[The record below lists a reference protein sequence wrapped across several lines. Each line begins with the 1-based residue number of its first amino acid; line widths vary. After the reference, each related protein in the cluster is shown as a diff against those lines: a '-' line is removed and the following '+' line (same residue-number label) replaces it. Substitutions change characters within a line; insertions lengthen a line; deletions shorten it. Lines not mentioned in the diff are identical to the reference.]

1 LVDSM
6 AFQDIIEEKQ
16 ESVIFIDNE
25 ETIKKLHNP
34 LYAPIIKILREGY
47 RTFKEIKE
55 EYTKHAST
63 LPPDK
68 TLYRHLTTLKEAGVV
83 FEIGKRV
90 YKGQSMTEKLFSRTA
105 KFFHTGTKIKD
116 QEYKDRIKKQSK
128 ILAKFFGLTN
138 DIQKDSA
145 ECIEELLNKV
155 HSCDIQG
162 IDKLFREFPDE
173 VAEIAGNLP
182 HDELQGVVDEYIRLN
197 TTLNFPEL
205 KDELKKCL
213 GID

>member
-1 LVDSM
+1 MV
-6 AFQDIIEEKQ
+6 FQDIIEEKQ
-16 ESVIFIDNE
+16 ESVIFIDNDK
-25 ETIKKLHNP
+25 TVKKMFNP

-68 TLYRHLTTLKEAGVV
+68 TLYRHLTTLKEAGLIM
-83 FEIGKRV
+83 EIGKRV

-116 QEYKDRIKKQSK
+116 QEYKDRIEKQSK
-128 ILAKFFGLTN
+128 ILAKFLILTY
-138 DIQKDSA
+138 DIQKNSA
-145 ECIEELLNKV
+145 ECIEKLLNKV

-162 IDKLFREFPDE
+162 IDKLFRDFPDE

-182 HDELQGVVDEYIRLN
+182 HDEWQGVVDEYIRLN
-197 TTLNFPEL
+197 TLLNFPEL
-205 KDELKKCL
+205 KEELKKCL